1 MFEGL
6 RARMERFF
14 SENTPPADRRA
25 QAGALRAAIVEA
37 RVAVVTM
44 RDALTA
50 SERQLEIE
58 RRQAEDAERRGK
70 LAGDIGDHETVAVA
84 ERFAARHRER
94 FAVVERR
101 IAVQRDELRMAEREL
116 EEMTAQLRA
125 APADAAADS
134 VRDAWQELEMA
145 GGTRPETDVNDSLLQ
160 AEIDQARRKSAVEEQ
175 LAFLKKKMGKE

>member
-6 RARMERFF
+6 KARMERFF

-25 QAGALRAAIVEA
+25 QAGALRSAIIEA
-37 RVAVVTM
+37 RVAVTTM

-101 IAVQRDELRMAEREL
+101 IAVQQDEAAHGGAGAGRDDGPV
-116 EEMTAQLRA
+116 AQCPGRCRRGQRA
-125 APADAAADS
+125 RCLAGT
-134 VRDAWQELEMA
+134 RDG
-145 GGTRPETDVNDSLLQ
+145 GGTRPETDLNDSLLQ
-160 AEIDQARRKSAVEEQ
+160 AEIDQARRQAAVDEQ
-175 LAFLKKKMGKE
+175 LAFLKKKMGKQ